1 MSGLILSCFCFA
13 VVYGILTGESHSHLD
28 RSEVTRFLL
37 ETDGPNLPS
46 SLSLLFSEG
55 DKVNFEQFS
64 AWLEKHNEVR
74 LQSLC
79 LIVFCPQSTAA
90 GSEY

>member
-1 MSGLILSCFCFA
+1 M
-13 VVYGILTGESHSHLD
+13 YGILTGDSHSQLD

-74 LQSLC
+74 LSLFNSI
-79 LIVFCPQSTAA
+79 LPTVHGRMVRILN
-90 GSEY
+90 